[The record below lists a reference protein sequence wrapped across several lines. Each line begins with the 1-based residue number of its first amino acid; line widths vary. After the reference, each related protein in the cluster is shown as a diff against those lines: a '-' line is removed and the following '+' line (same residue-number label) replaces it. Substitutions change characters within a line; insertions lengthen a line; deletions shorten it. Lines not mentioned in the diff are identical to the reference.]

1 MKFTFSIRAALATAG
16 VACIVG
22 CSSDEK
28 SPSDPQD
35 AAATGGKGTGGRSA
49 SGGAADGSGGKGS
62 GGADPVDVRACGID
76 AGVEPCLTCLA
87 TTCCE
92 AAQKCF
98 ADPTCADAY
107 GPYRTC
113 VAEQSDDVS
122 ACFSAFTRAVVTDHE
137 ALLRCIALGGC
148 EVCGAPA
155 PL

>member
-1 MKFTFSIRAALATAG
+1 MKFTFSILAALATAG
-16 VACIVG
+16 VAGIAG
-22 CSSDEK
+22 CSSDNEK
-28 SPSDPQD
+28 SDPQD
-35 AAATGGKGTGGRSA
+35 AASTGGKGTGGRSA
-49 SGGAADGSGGKGS
+49 TGGAADGSGGKGS
-62 GGADPVDVRACGID
+62 GGADPVACGID

-113 VAEQSDDVS
+113 VAEQADDVS

-137 ALLRCIALGGC
+137 PLLRCIALGGC

>member
-1 MKFTFSIRAALATAG
+1 MKCAFSILAALATAG

-22 CSSDEK
+22 CSSDDEK
-28 SPSDPQD
+28 PPADPQNTGGS
-35 AAATGGKGTGGRSA
+35 TGGKGTGGRSA

-62 GGADPVDVRACGID
+62 CGADPVACGID

-113 VAEQSDDVS
+113 VSEQADDVS
-122 ACFSAFTRAVVTDHE
+122 A
-137 ALLRCIALGGC
+137 
-148 EVCGAPA
+148 
-155 PL
+155 